1 MISYSDP
8 SKNVADPPSMAEL
21 LEVLEPMRIERERR
35 QAIRD
40 GTAPVSPSLSWP
52 PSLMTS
58 PVAVE
63 TASTVANLVT
73 SPLTVPRRR
82 SQGEVVVGVHATN
95 VARMVISQGIV
106 LPSLLV
112 AVGTASTAGSLAISV
127 QIVWR
132 RRNPGEVVVAV
143 EPVMDVEK
151 KVISRETVLRRS
163 AVEEVVV
170 VDVSIVVRRVISY
183 VSNHFPGYL
192 ADSSRE
198 SA

>member
-1 MISYSDP
+1 
-8 SKNVADPPSMAEL
+8 
-21 LEVLEPMRIERERR
+21 
-35 QAIRD
+35 
-40 GTAPVSPSLSWP
+40 
-52 PSLMTS
+52 MTS

-112 AVGTASTAGSLAISV
+112 AVGTASTVESLDISV
-127 QIVWR
+127 RIAWR
-132 RRNPGEVVVAV
+132 RRNLEEVVVAV

-151 KVISRETVLRRS
+151 KVISRGTVLQIL
-163 AVEEVVV
+163 VEGVE
-170 VDVSIVVRRVISY
+170 VDVSIVVKRVISY
-183 VSNHFPGYL
+183 VSSYFN
-192 ADSSRE
+192 SVT
-198 SA
+198 